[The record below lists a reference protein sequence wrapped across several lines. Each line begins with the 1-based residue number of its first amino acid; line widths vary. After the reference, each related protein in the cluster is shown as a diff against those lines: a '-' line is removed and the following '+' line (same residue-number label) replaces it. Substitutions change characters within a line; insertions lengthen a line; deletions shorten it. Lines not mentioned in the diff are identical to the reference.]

1 MVKDFEIEWNWYLT
15 LQSLHWHY
23 ATIRL
28 LGLSLSHSQQ
38 WVGPQWATKRIL
50 LIDFTAGPA
59 CFSHPFPW
67 TFQFTRR
74 HLRIW
79 LLGITWNMK
88 QIEAISFGD
97 QPFTALQICW
107 FCCPPVG
114 AQTKEG
120 GTWSSAISCN
130 LSMRSAVYTCTDRHK
145 ICKYALFEKQYVYNM
160 LHIRIY
166 INTIRTCLTIE
177 ELRFFCRFWDWDL
190 WGYPLSFQHSG
201 DTIHGRDRHISPSN
215 LSKNVA
221 TGATGTTWVF
231 VGVTSLKLCSRWC
244 NPKGILI
251 FRFWGIIVSCPDEL
265 QHVGCAAQV
274 CPQFTVV
281 VQRFTDPREW
291 KFVSLYLQPFCTTT
305 FCWYL
310 QCFQC
315 VHLLV
320 LGETPYG
327 WPNMLQGIQTCIKHY
342 KTAII
347 NRFQLCFTW
356 FWVINPDEY
365 IHPPVKETRRGR
377 ITYLQ
382 SSYVPKVVM
391 LHCQDFQM
399 VQYFLGYG
407 FVWK

>member
-166 INTIRTCLTIE
+166 KYNTDMFDHRRT
-177 ELRFFCRFWDWDL
+177 
-190 WGYPLSFQHSG
+190 Q
-201 DTIHGRDRHISPSN
+201 
-215 LSKNVA
+215 
-221 TGATGTTWVF
+221 VF
-231 VGVTSLKLCSRWC
+231 
-244 NPKGILI
+244 
-251 FRFWGIIVSCPDEL
+251 L
-265 QHVGCAAQV
+265 Q
-274 CPQFTVV
+274 
-281 VQRFTDPREW
+281 
-291 KFVSLYLQPFCTTT
+291 
-305 FCWYL
+305 
-310 QCFQC
+310 
-315 VHLLV
+315 V
-320 LGETPYG
+320 LGLRSLGLPSFL
-327 WPNMLQGIQTCIKHY
+327 PAFRRH
-342 KTAII
+342 
-347 NRFQLCFTW
+347 
-356 FWVINPDEY
+356 
-365 IHPPVKETRRGR
+365 HPWAWSAHFPQ
-377 ITYLQ
+377 Q
-382 SSYVPKVVM
+382 S
-391 LHCQDFQM
+391 
-399 VQYFLGYG
+399 
-407 FVWK
+407 